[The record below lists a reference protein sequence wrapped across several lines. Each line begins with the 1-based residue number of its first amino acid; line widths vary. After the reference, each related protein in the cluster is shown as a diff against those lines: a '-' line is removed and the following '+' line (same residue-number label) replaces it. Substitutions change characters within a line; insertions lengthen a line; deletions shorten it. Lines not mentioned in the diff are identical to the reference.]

1 MERYQE
7 YIDEKTAEDKKL
19 LMQSFWRD
27 IKKIA
32 RRYWDTFA
40 VADFYNE
47 MIAAY
52 GDRWKCVRWTYNYEI
67 VCVIVDAWSEDNL
80 HDDIVFFAKYDETKA
95 IGYKSAKYVTHNAQ
109 DYEREMH

>member
-7 YIDEKTAEDKKL
+7 YVDEKTAEDKKI

-27 IKKIA
+27 IQKIG

-52 GDRWKCVRWTYNYEI
+52 GDRWKCVLSTRLTPWTYGGGLKEWAGLFHVARNTSEI
-67 VCVIVDAWSEDNL
+67 RVEQN
-80 HDDIVFFAKYDETKA
+80 
-95 IGYKSAKYVTHNAQ
+95 
-109 DYEREMH
+109 